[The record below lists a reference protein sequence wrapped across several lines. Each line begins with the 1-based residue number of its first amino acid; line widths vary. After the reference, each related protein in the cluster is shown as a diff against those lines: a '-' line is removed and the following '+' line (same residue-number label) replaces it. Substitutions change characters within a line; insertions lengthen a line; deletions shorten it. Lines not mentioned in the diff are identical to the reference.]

1 VAFPIRRRRPSEFIG
16 VLSECRRDE
25 LSPPGY
31 RTHRGRRRRS
41 RQGRRPRAGSPAAAL
56 DADGTFFVAY
66 RIRIGK
72 PPEGRAATVVARSED
87 GERLATVATLD
98 MDRFGAFSIERPAIV
113 RTESGRWRLP
123 SSPATSTWP

>member
-1 VAFPIRRRRPSEFIG
+1 MTSFPLPGTGRTAVAVAAPGKG
-16 VLSECRRDE
+16 VTRW
-25 LSPPGY
+25 
-31 RTHRGRRRRS
+31 
-41 RQGRRPRAGSPAAAL
+41 AGSPAAAL